1 METLTLAIKY
11 TMQVE
16 GALLNVNASG
26 RDDSVQEVKDYGM
39 AIIEKAVAH
48 GITRILCDETD
59 LEYTLSAL
67 STFDAATFI
76 AEVAP
81 KVARVAIVINP
92 KNVEAAR
99 FWENV
104 AVNRGLQVRLS
115 TDRERAL
122 KWLTEN
128 LPDT

>member
-1 METLTLAIKY
+1 MHVEETLLKVT
-11 TMQVE
+11 
-16 GALLNVNASG
+16 ASG
-26 RDDSVQEVKDYGM
+26 KDDSVQEVKQYGM

-59 LEYTLSAL
+59 LEYTLSGL
-67 STFDAATFI
+67 STFDAASFI

-81 KVARVAIVINP
+81 RVGRVAIVINP
-92 KNVEAAR
+92 KNAEIGR

-104 AVNRGLQVRLS
+104 AVNRGLQVRLM

-122 KWLTEN
+122 AWLTGT
-128 LPDT
+128 LPDS